1 MSLFSKFTKLVNVS
15 QRQVHIIS
23 PQRFLSSKME
33 RLLYQS
39 PNRFPV
45 RLIMFGS
52 LTQLVFWSFL
62 SYIILKDLKKGKS
75 GLLGLRFVRPKTA
88 SEGDAPPKA
97 SLKLRIFLSLL
108 SLCVGIL
115 VFDLSLLYSTRQVHR
130 VSLMENDTIVRIVT
144 RNIIGNFRE
153 IQRPISCVKSQYALE
168 RFPLNKPFLPIKVT
182 DYSWFFS
189 LDMKGHF
196 PSRRQFDVY
205 LHQPY

>member
-1 MSLFSKFTKLVNVS
+1 MLLFSKLTKLVNVP
-15 QRQVHIIS
+15 QRQVHTVLT
-23 PQRFLSSKME
+23 QRSLSSTME

-52 LTQLVFWSFL
+52 LTQLAFWSYL
-62 SYIILKDLKKGKS
+62 SYIILKDLKKGRS
-75 GLLGLRFVRPKTA
+75 GLLGLRFVRPKTD
-88 SEGDAPPKA
+88 SVEEGLPKA
-97 SLKLRIFLSLL
+97 SLKLRISLALL
-108 SLCVGIL
+108 SFCIGIL
-115 VFDLSLLYSTRQVHR
+115 IFDLSLLYSTRQIHR

-153 IQRPISCVKSQYALE
+153 IKRPISRVKSQYALK
-168 RFPLNKPFLPIKVT
+168 RFPSNKPYLPIKIT
-182 DYSWFFS
+182 GYSWFFS

-196 PSRRQFDVY
+196 PSRRQFDVF

>member
-1 MSLFSKFTKLVNVS
+1 MSLFSKFTKLVPVPP
-15 QRQVHIIS
+15 RQVRIILTK
-23 PQRFLSSKME
+23 RYLSTKVE

-39 PNRFPV
+39 TNRFPV

-52 LTQLVFWSFL
+52 LTQLAFWSYL
-62 SYIILKDLKKGKS
+62 SYIIMKDLKKGRS
-75 GLLGLRFVRPKTA
+75 GLLGLRFVRPRTD
-88 SEGDAPPKA
+88 SVEEGPPKA

-108 SLCVGIL
+108 SFCVGL
-115 VFDLSLLYSTRQVHR
+115 FVFDFSLLYSTRQIHR

-153 IQRPISCVKSQYALE
+153 IKRPVSSVKSQYALA
-168 RFPLNKPFLPIKVT
+168 RFPSNKPYLPIKVT
-182 DYSWFFS
+182 DFSWFFS

-196 PSRRQFDVY
+196 PSKRQFDVF